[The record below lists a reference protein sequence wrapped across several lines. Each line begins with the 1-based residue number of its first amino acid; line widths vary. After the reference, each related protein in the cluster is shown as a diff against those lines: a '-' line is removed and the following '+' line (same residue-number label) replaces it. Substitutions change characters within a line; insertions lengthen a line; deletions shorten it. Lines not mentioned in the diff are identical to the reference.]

1 MPNSSLSPTLFLSA
15 VLLAGC
21 GAQPAV
27 NAVSGVNTNAD
38 NPNLNAAVAA
48 SHTTPAPSPQT
59 SPAVAEQSKNQMPPD
74 ALVSELYRQHDRKHS
89 PFYQTRDRALVERYF
104 DKSTADLIWKDA
116 VGSKGEV
123 GALDA
128 DPLYDA
134 QDTEIKKF
142 SVGQPKYEDGRA
154 EVTVSFENFGE
165 KQKIL
170 FLLVSKDGTWK
181 ISDIKYSDGRTLKGM
196 LKESPSAATKR

>member
-1 MPNSSLSPTLFLSA
+1 MRNSPLLPTLFLYA

-21 GAQPAV
+21 AAQPAV
-27 NAVSGVNTNAD
+27 NAVVNVNT
-38 NPNLNAAVAA
+38 PNVNAAVAA
-48 SHTTPAPSPQT
+48 GNATPSATPQTTPAL
-59 SPAVAEQSKNQMPPD
+59 AEQTKNQTPPD
-74 ALVSELYRQHDRKHS
+74 ALVAELYKRHDKKHG
-89 PFYQTRDRALVERYF
+89 PFFQTKDRALVDRYF
-104 DKSTADLIWKDA
+104 ERGTADLIWKDA

-134 QDTEIKKF
+134 QDTDIKNF

-165 KQKIL
+165 KQKIV

>member
-1 MPNSSLSPTLFLSA
+1 VRNCFLLPTLFLYA

-21 GAQPAV
+21 AAQPAV
-27 NAVSGVNTNAD
+27 NAVVNANT
-38 NPNLNAAVAA
+38 PNVNVAVAA
-48 SHTTPAPSPQT
+48 SNATPAPTPQASPT
-59 SPAVAEQSKNQMPPD
+59 VAEQSKNQTPPD
-74 ALVSELYRQHDRKHS
+74 ALVAELYKQHDKKHS
-89 PFYQTRDRALVERYF
+89 PFYQTKDRALIEKYF

-134 QDTEIKKF
+134 QDTDIKKF
-142 SVGQPKYEDGRA
+142 TVGQPKYEDGRA

-165 KQKIL
+165 KQKIV
-170 FLLVSKDGTWK
+170 FLLVSKDGAWK
-181 ISDIKYSDGRTLKGM
+181 ISDIKYADGRTLTGM
-196 LKESPSAATKR
+196 LKGAAPAASKR